1 MIWIKMAAVS
11 PVIYSSMRPCD
22 RVYKRAFTGDCFFKG
37 GIQFYQFA
45 EYLKPILLMD
55 DMRTKIESYFDEF
68 AEVLLEDD
76 VSEPTSDTQ
85 KRYLTK
91 SSIRAMADKVG
102 ELLPDE
108 EIEEVLQYATDG
120 DDKIDVKTLLK
131 ICKELRLY

>member
-68 AEVLLEDD
+68 AEVA
-76 VSEPTSDTQ
+76 
-85 KRYLTK
+85 
-91 SSIRAMADKVG
+91 SI
-102 ELLPDE
+102 
-108 EIEEVLQYATDG
+108 
-120 DDKIDVKTLLK
+120 TLLDQR
-131 ICKELRLY
+131 LRQESVRFCSKTMCLNQLPIHRNDT

>member
-1 MIWIKMAAVS
+1 MAAAVAQGL
-11 PVIYSSMRPCD
+11 D
-22 RVYKRAFTGDCFFKG
+22 RKMQRRLKQGLSEEMLYAVRDVFQTFESGTGILDVNSLRAALKSLDHPISHQEAKNLVHDLDQDGCG

-85 KRYLTK
+85 KRYLT
-91 SSIRAMADKVG
+91 
-102 ELLPDE
+102 
-108 EIEEVLQYATDG
+108 
-120 DDKIDVKTLLK
+120 
-131 ICKELRLY
+131 